1 MEDQK
6 KVLEYLGKINKIK
19 DAKEN
24 TLIKVEIKKKKK
36 VIEEKA
42 K

>member
-19 DAKEN
+19 DAKES